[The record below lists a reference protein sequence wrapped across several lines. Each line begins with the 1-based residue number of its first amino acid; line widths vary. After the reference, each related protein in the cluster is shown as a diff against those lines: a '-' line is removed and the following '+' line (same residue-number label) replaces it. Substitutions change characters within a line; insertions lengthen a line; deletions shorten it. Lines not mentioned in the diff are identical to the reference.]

1 MLSLSNVRILNV
13 EPQGYSPK
21 AREILGAL
29 GEVTEK
35 AHDRAGLLGA
45 AAECEVLIARFGH
58 SLDKELFAAAP
69 RLRVLVSTTTGLDHI
84 DLEAAADHRVEVL
97 SLRGETEFLEEMSA
111 TAELA
116 WGLLLAVMRHIP
128 QAADSVKGGVWDRD
142 AFRGNELRGKR
153 LGILGLGRLGHM
165 VAEYG
170 RAFGM
175 SMAAY
180 DPYASDW
187 PMGVEI
193 RSAVE
198 DLMEDA
204 QVLSLHV
211 PLNDETRRLIDGEM
225 LARLPAGAVLINT
238 SRGAVVDEPALL
250 AALESGHLA
259 GAGLDVVADELS
271 GGPSQVLLAYA
282 RDRNN
287 LIITP
292 HMGGAT
298 VESMEKAEVFMAQK
312 LVRFMESEEG
322 RE

>member
-1 MLSLSNVRILNV
+1 MSGVRILNA
-13 EPQGYSPK
+13 EPKGYSSK
-21 AREILGAL
+21 AREILDTL

-35 AHDRAGLLGA
+35 PLDRDGLLEA
-45 AAECEVLIARFGH
+45 VAEHEVLIARFGH
-58 SLDKELFAAAP
+58 RMDKELFAAAP
-69 RLRVLVSTTTGLDHI
+69 RLRALVSATTGLDHI
-84 DLEAAADHRVEVL
+84 DLEAAAGCGVEVL
-97 SLRGETEFLEEMSA
+97 SLWGETEFLEELSA

-116 WGLLLAVMRHIP
+116 WGLLLAVLRHIP
-128 QAADSVKGGVWDRD
+128 EAADSVKNGGWDRD

-153 LGILGLGRLGHM
+153 LGILGLGRLGCM

-187 PMGVEI
+187 PMDVDI
-193 RSAVE
+193 CSAVE

-211 PLNDETRRLIDGEM
+211 PLNDETRGLIEGEM

-238 SRGAVVDEPALL
+238 SRGAVVDEAALL

-271 GGPSQVLLAYA
+271 GGPSQALLAYA
-282 RDRNN
+282 RDHDN

-312 LVRFMESEEG
+312 LVRFLESGEG

>member
-1 MLSLSNVRILNV
+1 MSAVRILNA
-13 EPQGYSPK
+13 EPQGYSPE
-21 AREILGAL
+21 AREILDTL

-35 AHDRAGLLGA
+35 TLDRAGLLQA
-45 AAECEVLIARFGH
+45 VAECEVLIARFGH
-58 SLDKELFAAAP
+58 SLDKELFAAATH
-69 RLRVLVSTTTGLDHI
+69 LRVLVSATTGLDHI
-84 DLEAAADHRVEVL
+84 DLEAATEHGVEVL
-97 SLRGETEFLEEMSA
+97 SLQGETEFLEGLSA

-116 WGLLLAVMRHIP
+116 WGLLLAVLRHIP
-128 QAADSVKGGVWDRD
+128 GAAASVKKGDWDRD
-142 AFRGNELRGKR
+142 AFRGNDLRGKR
-153 LGILGLGRLGHM
+153 LGILGIGRLGRM

-175 SMAAY
+175 AVTAY
-180 DPYASDW
+180 DPYALDW
-187 PMGVEI
+187 PMGVEL

-204 QVLSLHV
+204 QVLSIHV
-211 PLNDETRRLIDGEM
+211 PLNDETRGLIDEGM

-238 SRGAVVDEPALL
+238 SRGAVVDEAALL
-250 AALESGHLA
+250 AALGSGHLA

-271 GGPSQVLLAYA
+271 GGPSPALLAHA
-282 RDRNN
+282 RDHDN

-298 VESMEKAEVFMAQK
+298 HESMEKAEVFMAQK
-312 LVRFMESEEG
+312 LARFLESGEG

>member
-1 MLSLSNVRILNV
+1 MNGVRILNV
-13 EPQGYSPK
+13 EPEGYSPK
-21 AREILGAL
+21 AREILDTL

-35 AHDRAGLLGA
+35 ALDRAGLLKTMAG
-45 AAECEVLIARFGH
+45 CEVLITRFGH
-58 SLDKELFAAAP
+58 AMDKELFAAATH
-69 RLRVLVSTTTGLDHI
+69 LRVLVSATTGLDHI
-84 DLEAAADHRVEVL
+84 DLEAAADHSVVVL
-97 SLRGETEFLEEMSA
+97 SLQGETEFLEEMSA

-116 WGLLLAVMRHIP
+116 WGLLLALLRHIP
-128 QAADSVKGGVWDRD
+128 GAADSVKDGIWDRD

-153 LGILGLGRLGHM
+153 LGILGLGRLGRM

-193 RSAVE
+193 RSAAE

-211 PLNDETRRLIDGEM
+211 PLNDETRGLIDGEM

-238 SRGAVVDEPALL
+238 SRGAVVDEAALL
-250 AALESGHLA
+250 AVLDSGHLA

-271 GGPSQVLLAYA
+271 GGPSQALLAYA
-282 RDRNN
+282 RDHGN

-312 LVRFMESEEG
+312 LARFLESGEG
-322 RE
+322 RK

>member
-1 MLSLSNVRILNV
+1 MSGVRILNA
-13 EPQGYSPK
+13 EPKGYSPK
-21 AREILGAL
+21 AREILATL

-35 AHDRAGLLGA
+35 PFDRAGLLEA
-45 AAECEVLIARFGH
+45 VAECEVLIARFGH
-58 SLDKELFAAAP
+58 AMDKELFAAASG
-69 RLRVLVSTTTGLDHI
+69 LRALVSATTGLDHI
-84 DLEAAADHRVEVL
+84 DLEAAAGCGVTVL
-97 SLRGETEFLEEMSA
+97 SLQGETEFLEEMSA
-111 TAELA
+111 TAELT
-116 WGLLLAVMRHIP
+116 WGLLLAVLRHIP
-128 QAADSVKGGVWDRD
+128 EAAQSVKEGGWDRD

-165 VAEYG
+165 VAGYG

-204 QVLSLHV
+204 QVLSLHAS
-211 PLNDETRRLIDGEM
+211 LNDETRGLIDGEM
-225 LARLPAGAVLINT
+225 LARLPAGAILINT

-250 AALESGHLA
+250 AALDSGHLA

-271 GGPSQVLLAYA
+271 GGPSQALLAYA
-282 RDRNN
+282 RDHDN

-312 LVRFMESEEG
+312 LARFLESGEG
-322 RE
+322 R

>member
-1 MLSLSNVRILNV
+1 MSGVRILNA
-13 EPQGYSPK
+13 EPKGYSSK
-21 AREILGAL
+21 AREILDTL

-35 AHDRAGLLGA
+35 PLDRDGLLEA
-45 AAECEVLIARFGH
+45 VAEHEVLIARFGH
-58 SLDKELFAAAP
+58 RMDKELFAAAP
-69 RLRVLVSTTTGLDHI
+69 RLRALVSATTGLDHI
-84 DLEAAADHRVEVL
+84 DLEAAAGCGVEVL
-97 SLRGETEFLEEMSA
+97 SLWGETEFLEELSA

-116 WGLLLAVMRHIP
+116 WGLLLAVLRHIP
-128 QAADSVKGGVWDRD
+128 EAADSVKNGGWDRD

-153 LGILGLGRLGHM
+153 LGILGLGRLGCM

-187 PMGVEI
+187 PMDVDI
-193 RSAVE
+193 CSAVE

-211 PLNDETRRLIDGEM
+211 PLNDETRGLIEGEM

-238 SRGAVVDEPALL
+238 SRGAVVDEAALL

-259 GAGLDVVADELS
+259 GAGLDVVADEFS
-271 GGPSQVLLAYA
+271 GGLSQVLLAYA
-282 RDRNN
+282 RDHDN

-292 HMGGAT
+292 HIGGAT

-312 LVRFMESEEG
+312 LVRFLESGEG